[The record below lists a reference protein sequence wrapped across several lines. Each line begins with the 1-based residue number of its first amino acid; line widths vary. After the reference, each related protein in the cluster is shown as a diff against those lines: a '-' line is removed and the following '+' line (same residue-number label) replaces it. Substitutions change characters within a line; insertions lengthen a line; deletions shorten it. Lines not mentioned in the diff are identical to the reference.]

1 MQHRGLKFGISQQ
14 MHTKQN
20 TTFFKVAFSLL
31 PMLPSNV
38 LKHSFFL
45 LINRSS
51 KLSESTFAL
60 QISFRALLLCE
71 FLSSKTLTS
80 DMKISSK
87 NGKQSFSISHMYFFI
102 NMTKVPSPKYDCF
115 ELLMRGPE
123 SWYRSKSPHLS
134 LINIYTRSAVMNANL
149 FAFCF
154 FTDFS
159 LGRGQW

>member
-51 KLSESTFAL
+51 KLSESTFTL

-115 ELLMRGPE
+115 LMLSCNTSVVILNGIYMKHNNL
-123 SWYRSKSPHLS
+123 SSSKK
-134 LINIYTRSAVMNANL
+134 
-149 FAFCF
+149 
-154 FTDFS
+154 
-159 LGRGQW
+159 

>member
-1 MQHRGLKFGISQQ
+1 MQHRGLKFRISQQ
-14 MHTKQN
+14 THIKHC
-20 TTFFKVAFSLL
+20 FFKVAFSLL

-51 KLSESTFAL
+51 KLSESTVAL

-80 DMKISSK
+80 DTKISSK
-87 NGKQSFSISHMYFFI
+87 NGKQSFSISHMYFCI

-115 ELLMRGPE
+115 LTLSCNISVVILHGIYMKH
-123 SWYRSKSPHLS
+123 SNLSSSKK
-134 LINIYTRSAVMNANL
+134 
-149 FAFCF
+149 
-154 FTDFS
+154 
-159 LGRGQW
+159 